1 MKNCVK
7 LFYGT
12 QKTEMEKITLRDL
25 LYATGGE
32 LKGNYRDEKTEI
44 TGVESD
50 NRRIAEGNVF
60 FAFPGERADGHD
72 FIDAALDAG
81 ASGCVITKELQS
93 YREDG
98 FYVLVNDAVK
108 ALGLLA
114 SWYRDRFE
122 IPVIAVTGSVGKTT
136 TKDMIASVL
145 SQEYEVLKTEGNYN
159 NDIGLPKTLLR
170 IGKNTQV
177 AVVEMGMNHMG
188 EISYLTHLAKPTM
201 AVITNIGD
209 AHIGNL
215 GSKDNILKAKCE
227 IFEGLAEGGI
237 AVLNADDEYLR
248 RLRDDASFA
257 ERFRAVWI
265 GESEEADLRAK
276 EIESAFSDH
285 MTFTASAGKDET
297 LAHFEVPA
305 PGSHMIYPV
314 LTACAVGRANGLSYD
329 RIAQGIREYVP
340 TKMRMEIRTFPGNVT
355 IINDTYNANPQ
366 SMKAG
371 LSSLSVLEGVK
382 KIAVLGD
389 MFELGEKEET
399 LHKEVGAYAASL
411 PIDTLITIGEASV
424 RMGEEAKKEGLPDVV
439 ICRDKEEAK
448 EVLTRYIGEDTAFLF
463 KASRGMALEEL
474 SGFATE
480 CLTGKGNP
488 LI

>member
-1 MKNCVK
+1 
-7 LFYGT
+7 
-12 QKTEMEKITLRDL
+12 MEKITLKDL
-25 LYATGGE
+25 LQATGGS
-32 LKGNYRDEKTEI
+32 LKGSFREEKTEI

-81 ASGCVITKELQS
+81 ACGCVITKELQT
-93 YREDG
+93 YREDA
-98 FYVLVNDAVK
+98 FYVLVPDAVK
-108 ALGLLA
+108 ALGSLA
-114 SWYRDRFE
+114 AWYRDRFE

-145 SQEYEVLKTEGNYN
+145 SQEYEVLKTEGNFN

-177 AVVEMGMNHMG
+177 AVVEMGMNHAG
-188 EISYLTHLAKPTM
+188 EIAYLTRLAKPTM

-215 GSKDNILKAKCE
+215 GSKENILKAKCE
-227 IFEGLAEGGI
+227 IFEGLSEGGI

-248 RLRDDASFA
+248 RLKDDPSFA
-257 ERFRAVWI
+257 EKFRAVWI
-265 GESEEADLRAK
+265 GESREADLQARD
-276 EIESAFSDH
+276 IESAFPDH
-285 MTFTASAGKDET
+285 MLFTASAGTEET
-297 LAHFEVPA
+297 QARFEVPA
-305 PGSHMIYPV
+305 PGRHMIYPV
-314 LTACAVGRANGLSYD
+314 LTACAVGRANGISYD
-329 RIAQGIREYVP
+329 RIARGIAEYVP

-371 LSSLSVLEGVK
+371 LDSLAVLEDVK

-389 MFELGEKEET
+389 MFELGDREES
-399 LHKEVGAYAASL
+399 LHKEVGAYAATLS
-411 PIDTLITIGEASV
+411 IDTLITVGKASAGL
-424 RMGEEAKKEGLPDVV
+424 GEEAKKEGLSDVV
-439 ICRDKEEAK
+439 ICHDKEEAK
-448 EVLTRYIGEDTAFLF
+448 TVLKRYIGENTAFLF

-474 SGFATE
+474 SAFTAD
-480 CLTGKGNP
+480 CLTGKGTP